1 MNPKKEKEK
10 EDKDE
15 SSQYDDLIP
24 RSMLPEKS
32 VIPEW
37 RQFGYGIE
45 DEDTEYAKA
54 ERKKKQKKKEP
65 KKMASGGYVRA
76 ADGIA
81 KKGRTRGKMV

>member
-1 MNPKKEKEK
+1 MNPKKEKGK

-32 VIPEW
+32 VIPGW
-37 RQFGYGIE
+37 RQFGYGVE

-76 ADGIA
+76 ADGCA
-81 KKGRTRGKMV
+81 VKGKTKGRMV